1 MRSALV
7 VMARYPRIGEGK
19 TRLANAIGA
28 ERTYRLY
35 LAFLKDIDTRF
46 AGGRR
51 TLVWAFDPPDA
62 DFAALTCAASHCLP
76 QRGETLG
83 ARMWNC
89 FQVLFLEG
97 YERIIMIGADVPHVR
112 DEWLDEAEAQLDSAD
127 AVIGPTDDGG
137 YYLVA
142 MRAPHDLFTDIPM
155 GTEQVMV
162 DTLRKAAIE
171 GLRVHLLPR
180 SFDIDEEH
188 DLVQL
193 RALLARDDCS
203 VQLSHTAAVLAEV
216 AGDQPRISRDSP
228 DE

>member
-7 VMARYPRIGEGK
+7 VMARYPRLGEGK
-19 TRLANAIGA
+19 TRLANAIGP

-35 LAFLKDIDTRF
+35 RAFLADIDARF

-51 TLVWAFDPPDA
+51 ALVWAFHPPDA
-62 DFAALTCAASHCLP
+62 DFAALTRSGARCLP
-76 QRGETLG
+76 QCGDSLA

-89 FQVLFLEG
+89 FHALCREG
-97 YERIIMIGADVPHVR
+97 YERIIMIGSDVPHVR

-127 AVIGPTDDGG
+127 VVIGPTDDGG

-142 MRAPHDLFTDIPM
+142 MRAPYDVFTDIPM
-155 GTEQVMV
+155 GTDRVLVE
-162 DTLRKAAIE
+162 TLRKAAIQ

-193 RALLARDDCS
+193 RALLARADCS
-203 VQLSHTAAVLAEV
+203 VQLPHTAAVLAEGAV
-216 AGDQPRISRDSP
+216 D
-228 DE
+228 

>member
-7 VMARYPRIGEGK
+7 VMARYPRLGEGK
-19 TRLANAIGA
+19 TRLANALGA

-35 LAFLKDIDTRF
+35 RAFLKDIDARF
-46 AGGRR
+46 AGRRR
-51 TLVWAFDPPDA
+51 TLVWAFYPPDT
-62 DFAALTCAASHCLP
+62 DFAVLIRPGSRCLP
-76 QRGETLG
+76 QSGDGLG

-89 FQVLFLEG
+89 FRALCGDG

-112 DEWLDEAEAQLDSAD
+112 DEWLDEAEAQLNSAD
-127 AVIGPTDDGG
+127 VVLGPTDDGG

-142 MRAPHDLFTDIPM
+142 LRAPHDVFTDIPM
-155 GTEQVMV
+155 GTGRVLVE
-162 DTLRKAAIE
+162 TLRKAATV

-193 RALLARDDCS
+193 RALLGRDDCS
-203 VQLSHTAAVLAEV
+203 VQLPHTAAVLAEGGV
-216 AGDQPRISRDSP
+216 
-228 DE
+228 E

>member
-7 VMARYPRIGEGK
+7 VMARYPRLGEGK

-35 LAFLKDIDTRF
+35 RAFLKDIDTRF

-51 TLVWAFDPPDA
+51 TLVWAFYPPDT
-62 DFAALTCAASHCLP
+62 DFAALIRPGSRCLA
-76 QRGETLG
+76 QSGAGLG

-89 FQVLFLEG
+89 FHALCREG

-127 AVIGPTDDGG
+127 VVLGPTDDGG

-142 MRAPHDLFTDIPM
+142 MRAPHDVFTDIPM
-155 GTEQVMV
+155 GTDRVLVE
-162 DTLRKAAIE
+162 TLRKAAIE

-193 RALLARDDCS
+193 RALLARADCS
-203 VQLSHTAAVLAEV
+203 VQLPHTAAVLAEGAV
-216 AGDQPRISRDSP
+216 D
-228 DE
+228 